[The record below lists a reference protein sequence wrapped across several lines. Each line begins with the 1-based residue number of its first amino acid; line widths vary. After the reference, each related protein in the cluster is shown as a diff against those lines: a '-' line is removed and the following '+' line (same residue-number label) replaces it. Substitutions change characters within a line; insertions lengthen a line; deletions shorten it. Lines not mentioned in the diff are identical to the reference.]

1 VAADK
6 EKGINF
12 KVDENFYKKVK
23 IKVATEGIT
32 IKDYVIRLI
41 EQDLNQNNK

>member
-1 VAADK
+1 MAADK

-32 IKDYVIRLI
+32 IKDYIIKLV
-41 EQDLNQNNK
+41 EQDLEKNK